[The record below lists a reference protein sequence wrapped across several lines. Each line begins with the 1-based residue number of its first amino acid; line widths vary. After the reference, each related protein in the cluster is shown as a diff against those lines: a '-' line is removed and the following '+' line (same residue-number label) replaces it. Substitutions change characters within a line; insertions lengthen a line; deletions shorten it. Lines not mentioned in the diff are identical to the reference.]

1 MRRIT
6 WLSAHDAPEWFPPL
20 EQALTEPAGLLAAGG
35 DLSSERLVAAYRR
48 GIFPWYAPGQPVLWW
63 APDPRT
69 VLFPEEFRRHRSL
82 AKTIRNKGFDAGVDR
97 QFEAVI
103 DACAAPRARSPG
115 TWITPEM
122 REAYV
127 RLHRLGF
134 AHSIEVMRGGALAGG
149 LYGVRLGGVFFGE
162 SMFSQA
168 RDASK
173 VALAHLA
180 ALCAPNGIALID
192 CQMPSSHLSS
202 LGARAISRAQFQG
215 LLERWVSLAPLPL
228 RDTRASMPRTGR

>member
-69 VLFPEEFRRHRSL
+69 VLFPAEFRRHRSL
-82 AKTIRNKGFDAGVDR
+82 AKTIRNKGFDTGIDR

-103 DACAAPRARSPG
+103 AACAA
-115 TWITPEM
+115 
-122 REAYV
+122 
-127 RLHRLGF
+127 
-134 AHSIEVMRGGALAGG
+134 
-149 LYGVRLGGVFFGE
+149 
-162 SMFSQA
+162 
-168 RDASK
+168 
-173 VALAHLA
+173 
-180 ALCAPNGIALID
+180 
-192 CQMPSSHLSS
+192 
-202 LGARAISRAQFQG
+202 
-215 LLERWVSLAPLPL
+215 
-228 RDTRASMPRTGR
+228 